1 MKLSKE
7 DKKTIKQLKKM
18 YKTSLFMP
26 LFYTFFYG
34 LALIGA
40 IALPSEVVKHKWII
54 IIVLVLF
61 LTLTWT
67 MYKLE
72 KKHDKDVKEEV
83 DEIIYNI
90 EHDLEN
96 EDEIDDEEMN
106 LVKKKLLS
114 IDTFSIWTVVSSSLF
129 SLVIVFKDI
138 LPVGQ
143 ILLTIIFIFLGLITS
158 IFFIISLVKY
168 LKMKSYSK

>member
-18 YKTSLFMP
+18 YKTSLFRP

-40 IALPSEVVKHKWII
+40 IALPSELVKHRWII

-67 MYKLE
+67 MYTLE
-72 KKHDKDVKEEV
+72 KKHDKDIKEEV

-90 EHDLEN
+90 EHDLE
-96 EDEIDDEEMN
+96 IDDEEMN
-106 LVKKKLLS
+106 LV
-114 IDTFSIWTVVSSSLF
+114 
-129 SLVIVFKDI
+129 
-138 LPVGQ
+138 
-143 ILLTIIFIFLGLITS
+143 
-158 IFFIISLVKY
+158 
-168 LKMKSYSK
+168 